1 MNVKL
6 LTTITL
12 LCFSVAWPVSGYTQ
26 LSIGDIAANVLPSIV
41 VIEGDSSIG
50 SGVLIDSSGVIAT
63 NFHVIEDS
71 SAIRIVLEQGDTYSD
86 VSVIDFDINRDI
98 AILKVAGFDLPIA
111 PLGNSNSVGVGDDVV
126 VMGSPRGFDQTVT
139 RGIVSA
145 IRESGEG
152 YTLFQ
157 TDAAISPGSS
167 GGGMFDEA
175 GNLIGITVSYIE
187 DAQNVNFVIPINYVR
202 GMLIDEPKYSWGE
215 FLETTDNQNRAD
227 NSNVTT
233 NIAGIDFGDNTSQ
246 WANDGEC
253 DDPRFE
259 GVGMATT
266 AIDDDLR
273 SDATDC
279 SEAYQD
285 GSIALIR
292 DFSLNSNAET
302 ALFSSLD
309 ELFNQFNAS
318 ALDYQFERN
327 DDDVWVMQS
336 EENVV
341 IAAAEEFGMVTT
353 VLFTGLTRDDIKNDL
368 AVKLLEANYQI
379 TYAKIILMDD
389 DITIVHE
396 AEIDGLTV
404 QNYGYVLAEMASALV
419 DIHELFSLPE
429 DLTSEIEVVRTN
441 GNEQPSTDNTNDS
454 SSPSSL
460 APNKP
465 SLLEDAIIRLYPKK
479 GFLDERFSV
488 KFDQSRWELD
498 ADNTVSIDDDFQ
510 YVSVGENAWIRIIA
524 EEPELSY
531 EYMRDVIVANA
542 QNADP
547 NAKLTETGFRDVNNI
562 RVMWATVDARV
573 SNIPITYFYHI
584 YTGIEGTVQIISFSA
599 RNLFESRIG
608 LVEEVVSSFII
619 QP

>member
-379 TYAKIILMDD
+379 TYAK
-389 DITIVHE
+389 
-396 AEIDGLTV
+396 
-404 QNYGYVLAEMASALV
+404 
-419 DIHELFSLPE
+419 
-429 DLTSEIEVVRTN
+429 
-441 GNEQPSTDNTNDS
+441 
-454 SSPSSL
+454 
-460 APNKP
+460 
-465 SLLEDAIIRLYPKK
+465 
-479 GFLDERFSV
+479 
-488 KFDQSRWELD
+488 
-498 ADNTVSIDDDFQ
+498 
-510 YVSVGENAWIRIIA
+510 
-524 EEPELSY
+524 
-531 EYMRDVIVANA
+531 
-542 QNADP
+542 
-547 NAKLTETGFRDVNNI
+547 
-562 RVMWATVDARV
+562 
-573 SNIPITYFYHI
+573 
-584 YTGIEGTVQIISFSA
+584 
-599 RNLFESRIG
+599 
-608 LVEEVVSSFII
+608 
-619 QP
+619 